1 MTGLMYKLLINDPLL
16 EECDKVCKC
25 ISSIQSKSAKAIYD
39 YLPANGT
46 LEEVIG
52 RLLLHFTMWD
62 KKQNYIEVK
71 QELKKS
77 KFKKL
82 VEDLTNQLKN
92 EQAKADKIE
101 EYLSHLIL
109 SLSVIRSGTKI
120 GIGDG
125 MILSFSLSK
134 VNRSACKGRTIP
146 SIFI

>member
-16 EECDKVCKC
+16 EECGKVCKF
-25 ISSIQSKSAKAIYD
+25 ISSIQGKGAKVIYD
-39 YLPANGT
+39 KLSANET

-52 RLLLHFTMWD
+52 KLLLYFIMWD
-62 KKQNYIEVK
+62 PDKNYIDVK
-71 QELKKS
+71 LELKKI

-92 EQAKADKIE
+92 EQAIADKIE

-109 SLSVIRSGTKI
+109 SLSVIRSGTKM